1 MQKKGDIFNQLAI
14 ISELLE
20 QCNVNSNN
28 QAIIIELDR
37 DEFIRVYKLTQLKAK
52 LSLEIPKT
60 TFNIKIGNVDI
71 IFNMSSV

>member
-1 MQKKGDIFNQLAI
+1 MEKKGDIFNQLAI

-20 QCNVNSNN
+20 QCNVRANN

-37 DEFIRVYKLTQLKAK
+37 DEFVRVYKLTQQKAR

-60 TFNIKIGNVDI
+60 TFNIKIGGVDI
-71 IFNMSSV
+71 IFNMNSA